1 LIDLTAL
8 VNQIGQALER
18 PADFPRFPNGEPER
32 KVQAIEA
39 EGAFRSF
46 RVFRSDES
54 CAGSETDPIHEPIGS
69 HHENSGWIDRA
80 REVTC
85 EERKTRKTRT
95 NPCSVGRSSFPF
107 LERETEKAEI
117 PDPAGAPSGGSFDAD
132 DWRAAFDERAGVLEF
147 DAGLPRYEAER
158 LALQEI
164 VAQYGP
170 EPAKGRGRAF
180 LARSGRARA
189 GDSTRC

>member
-8 VNQIGQALER
+8 VNQIGEALER

-32 KVQAIEA
+32 KMQAIEA

-54 CAGSETDPIHEPIGS
+54 CAGFETDPIQS
-69 HHENSGWIDRA
+69 HHENSDQIDRA
-80 REVTC
+80 REVVC
-85 EERKTRKTRT
+85 EQRKTRKIRT
-95 NPCSVGRSSFPF
+95 NPGSVGRSSFPF
-107 LERETEKAEI
+107 LERETEKAES

-170 EPAKGRGRAF
+170 EPATGRGRAF

-189 GDSTRC
+189 GASTRC